1 MNGVFEENVKTISSS
16 SCEYYFKPSDTCLL
30 LKNLIALYLALLCN
44 NQSNVSA
51 LVGQI
56 QIFFSSVL
64 L

>member
-16 SCEYYFKPSDTCLL
+16 SCEYYFKMSDTCLL

-56 QIFFSSVL
+56 
-64 L
+64 